1 MSSKMLLKIMCFLG
15 RRFGRVLGGV
25 LRGFW
30 EAENLDF
37 RIVFDVFSK
46 QKSKCV
52 LEVKKIEKK
61 RATRG
66 QRKIFGSARRNARPP
81 GERKREG
88 SEALRC
94 RRYMKGLGE
103 AELAKILKF
112 ISSTPCTTFGGA
124 ADRLPQSAGTYLGG
138 Q

>member
-52 LEVKKIEKK
+52 LEVKKIRKKTRNQRPEEDFWVGPAECAASWGEKK
-61 RATRG
+61 RGVR
-66 QRKIFGSARRNARPP
+66 S
-81 GERKREG
+81 
-88 SEALRC
+88 
-94 RRYMKGLGE
+94 
-103 AELAKILKF
+103 LKM
-112 ISSTPCTTFGGA
+112 
-124 ADRLPQSAGTYLGG
+124 
-138 Q
+138 